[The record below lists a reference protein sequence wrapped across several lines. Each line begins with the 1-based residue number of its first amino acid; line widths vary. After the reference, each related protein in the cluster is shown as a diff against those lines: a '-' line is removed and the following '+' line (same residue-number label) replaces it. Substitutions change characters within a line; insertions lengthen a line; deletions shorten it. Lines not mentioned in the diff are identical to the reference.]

1 MLKPTVH
8 LADHEYKTVKLLT
21 ENGYDVELIPP
32 SVIKGLR
39 MPDIMINNVPWE
51 IKTAELQ
58 RARSPFIIG
67 SLLLISL
74 YKIIEGI
81 TL

>member
-1 MLKPTVH
+1 MEKGILKANGVH
-8 LADHEYKTVKLLT
+8 LANHEYNTVKLLT

-51 IKTAELQ
+51 T
-58 RARSPFIIG
+58 
-67 SLLLISL
+67 
-74 YKIIEGI
+74 
-81 TL
+81 